1 MVRRFRTHSNISSQ
15 FREVA
20 VLAYPGKRIEH
31 ILDFI
36 KDDPTVLQ
44 PYKGYNAVALF
55 IGTNNIGQL
64 GVEETIEN
72 DFRQLLSSVKS
83 QIQQAAFFV
92 FDILPRCRSWD
103 RNVPLWESTPMQCID
118 VFNEI
123 LLASSLDW
131 GVRCI
136 INHEKFLD
144 KSGKPNK
151 SLFTPDGLHPS
162 QRGIKV
168 LTDSLVD
175 LQTFCNFGKLHL
187 SASLSVEEKKAVKPV
202 PSTSTAAPLQ
212 PAPRPVPARIL
223 YVENCP
229 PSLTDSQ
236 HFPPLVGG
244 AETSAGLKPLN
255 SGRDYRGAPSHQSS
269 ASNRCF
275 NNYVPKRGSGT
286 EQHGGRHQAIE
297 KYPRCPSRNQPTCL
311 EEEESLTSEKMC
323 RLRPFLHHSRPC
335 DSYEQGDYQEKNG
348 CCYPYHELG
357 KAISQHIKNTK
368 KLRPFTLG
376 LGLSLTQHERFSEQI
391 LTCLKGAVSRALRG
405 GKLWATSKFIHG
417 VVEENQDVKKLLGVV
432 LKKTNEGWD
441 YAHVTEGLIKLGFI
455 LLECPGSESEVGLFI
470 LEECYKLHVHCRG
483 SVMTDLL
490 HRVVTSSPLTAGTC
504 HSRLLVRISR
514 RSIQLLLSQSN
525 TLQDNLT
532 NVPMIPLKNARCV
545 LRALV
550 PVMRYDTT
558 LRDSAILIFRKS
570 LFSKN
575 PDSRR
580 IAVFG
585 LTEMMK
591 KFKVGENYSQ
601 SSQLSCSQV
610 QVHLMVTDDINEAV
624 CTEISLLLKRGLE
637 QQGSVRSDIYRRLS
651 SIISNNSKLYPMILQ
666 LLEERLGLVTESDPG
681 VLPPVKLGSCIAVL
695 PDQSVLREPVM
706 DLLGAAFTCC
716 NLVRSR
722 EPDDVMK
729 LDELLESVIMRS
741 TKSDLEDWDL
751 DKGAEFSNSGVGS
764 RNSVTALTLTAIL
777 EVLLE
782 NELLKGKGTMES
794 GEKFKKL
801 FKLMYSVQEVLNE
814 KQSGGRGKKT
824 KANVAH
830 FSLRAVDTLLD
841 YLIVNEMTEHK
852 EFVGNLR
859 TITNLLTW
867 NLGLLADHLKKISTE
882 EEEEIEDSRERVY
895 TLGSITK
902 SLLLHLSRD
911 KSLHRDQT
919 SSLLDK
925 SLRVIHSSH
934 MDQLE
939 EYCET
944 VTGTSEIS
952 ALRDKVAPLFH
963 KAVIAEDYSEAQ
975 HLLSALDVLY
985 SMSETQEELE
995 ELLLKMLDHHSL
1007 TSGLAKEVVTIL
1019 LASLRRSSDKLEVHL
1034 GLATDILAVLGDIET
1049 EDEDSM
1055 IDEVKYKVVTENSAP
1070 KLIPVIMSSLD
1081 SILTDIEWGIQQGSY
1096 SDDQSD
1102 LLCQYLTQVASVLSV
1117 TLTCKT
1123 PNNITDFISKTTNKF
1138 YKTFTLLIKRE
1149 STHNNGILK
1158 SLEKLAKLVGTST
1171 NQKLYSFLIY
1181 LEQPFANNIGA
1192 AQNAATLR
1200 KQAVSV
1206 PGLVFSVEQ
1215 CERNLIILSKKT
1227 KTDLMEHFK
1236 RSPARD
1242 FKVNLK
1248 VLEEKLS
1255 KVDDEGEDSE
1265 QPKKKR
1271 KKGKNKSGD
1280 E

>member
-1 MVRRFRTHSNISSQ
+1 MSGDCFYRGPTLPPPASGVPKES
-15 FREVA
+15 
-20 VLAYPGKRIEH
+20 
-31 ILDFI
+31 LDALD
-36 KDDPTVLQ
+36 KA
-44 PYKGYNAVALF
+44 PYKEYNAVALF
-55 IGTNNIGQL
+55 MGTNNIGQL
-64 GVEETIEN
+64 GVEETIKKEL
-72 DFRQLLSSVKS
+72 RQLLSSVKS
-83 QIQQAAFFV
+83 QIQKAALFV
-92 FDILPRCRSWD
+92 FDILPRCKSWD
-103 RNVPLWESTPMQCID
+103 RDVPLWDSTPMQCID

-187 SASLSVEEKKAVKPV
+187 SASPSVEEKKAVKPV

-255 SGRDYRGAPSHQSS
+255 SGRDYRGALLAPVIKAVPATAVSIIMSQREDRGQNSMVDVIKPSKSTPVVLPVTNQRVWRKKRVLQAKRCAVYDPSS
-269 ASNRCF
+269 TTVARATVTSKGTIRKKTGAAIPIMYPKFPNKAINCP
-275 NNYVPKRGSGT
+275 PKRSQRTAKKQTSCFPLISHPKYHAVRATHAIDIVSG
-286 EQHGGRHQAIE
+286 
-297 KYPRCPSRNQPTCL
+297 CS
-311 EEEESLTSEKMC
+311 S
-323 RLRPFLHHSRPC
+323 SRP
-335 DSYEQGDYQEKNG
+335 
-348 CCYPYHELG
+348 ELG

-391 LTCLKGAVSRALRG
+391 LTSLKGGVSRALRG

-417 VVEENQDVKKLLGVV
+417 N
-432 LKKTNEGWD
+432 
-441 YAHVTEGLIKLGFI
+441 
-455 LLECPGSESEVGLFI
+455 
-470 LEECYKLHVHCRG
+470 
-483 SVMTDLL
+483 
-490 HRVVTSSPLTAGTC
+490 
-504 HSRLLVRISR
+504 IS
-514 RSIQLLLSQSN
+514 LYFSN
-525 TLQDNLT
+525 LQDNLT

-624 CTEISLLLKRGLE
+624 CTEVNNQVPRNSVSKRISSHYFSHEQYFLFTNWYSALQSTHSTQISLLLKRGLE

-722 EPDDVMK
+722 EPDDVIILAVMK

-751 DKGAEFSNSGVGS
+751 DKGAEFSNAGVGS

-814 KQSGGRGKKT
+814 KQ
-824 KANVAH
+824 
-830 FSLRAVDTLLD
+830 
-841 YLIVNEMTEHK
+841 
-852 EFVGNLR
+852 
-859 TITNLLTW
+859 
-867 NLGLLADHLKKISTE
+867 ISTE

-925 SLRVIHSSH
+925 TLRVIHSSH

-939 EYCET
+939 EYFET

-952 ALRDKVAPLFH
+952 ALREKVAPLFH

-1019 LASLRRSSDKLEVHL
+1019 LASLRRSSDKLDVHL

-1181 LEQPFANNIGA
+1181 LEQPFADNIGA

-1255 KVDDEGEDSE
+1255 KVDDQGEDSE